1 MPIENTVDSFIVKD
15 RAVSCEASLT
25 ADLKTGGTPLQ
36 GITSFGTDKD
46 GEIYIT
52 DLAGGNICRI
62 DPK

>member
-46 GEIYIT
+46 GDIYIT